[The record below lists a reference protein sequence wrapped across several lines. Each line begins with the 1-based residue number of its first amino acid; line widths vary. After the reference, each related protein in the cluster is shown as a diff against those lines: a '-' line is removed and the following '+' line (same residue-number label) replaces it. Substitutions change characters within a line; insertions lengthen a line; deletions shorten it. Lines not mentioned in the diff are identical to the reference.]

1 MLLENKT
8 AFITGCNRGLGK
20 AIVEKFAK
28 EGCQRIYAHARK
40 QTEQFETELRRIAET
55 YQLEVLPV
63 YFDLTDKDGMK
74 VRMRE
79 VYAQEGMYIDILVN
93 NAGVLHSALLQMTP
107 NDKIR
112 DVFEVN
118 FYGMLELSRIVSGRM
133 RKRGGAIVN
142 LASVAGFDLQ
152 RGNCAYG
159 VSKAAVIAETKVM
172 AAEYVSSGIRVN
184 AVAPSLLDTDMAAE
198 LGNSRE
204 GYGVLLDRSLMG
216 RLGRPEEVAA
226 AVAWLASDEASFVT
240 GQTLRVDGG
249 TRLGE

>member
-1 MLLENKT
+1 MLLESKT

-28 EGCQRIYAHARK
+28 EGCQRIYAHART
-40 QTEQFETELRRIAET
+40 QAEQFEAELHRVAET
-55 YQLEVLPV
+55 YQMEVLPV
-63 YFDLTDKDGMK
+63 YFDLSDTDGMK
-74 VRMRE
+74 VCMRE
-79 VYAQEGMYIDILVN
+79 IYAQKGTYIDILVN

-107 NDKIR
+107 TDKIR
-112 DVFEVN
+112 EVFEVN
-118 FYGMLELSRIVSGRM
+118 FYAMLEISRLVSGRM
-133 RKRGGAIVN
+133 IKRGGAIVN
-142 LASVAGFDLQ
+142 LASVSGFDLQ

-184 AVAPSLLDTDMAAE
+184 AVAPSLIDTDMAAE
-198 LGNSRE
+198 LGKMKE
-204 GYGVLLDRSLMG
+204 GHSGLLGRTLMG

-249 TRLGE
+249 SK